1 MGRDRTRQYAAS
13 SDEDLLE
20 LVSKGDEQ
28 ALAATY
34 DRHSTPVYSLAMR
47 ILGDSAAAEDL
58 VQEIFLHAWRRP
70 AEYRPARGSVRT
82 WLLTITRNRAIDQL
96 RSRDASARRQTALE
110 NVEATRSHG
119 SAGEEAEEGV
129 LGQEA
134 RGHLRGLP
142 EAQGQVLALA
152 YYGGYTQNEISE
164 MLELPLGT
172 VKSRMRLGLEALRQR
187 MGAGRGDS

>member
-1 MGRDRTRQYAAS
+1 MGRDRTRQHAAS

-20 LVSKGDEQ
+20 LVAQGDEQ

-47 ILGDSAAAEDL
+47 ILGDAAAAEDL

-82 WLLTITRNRAIDQL
+82 WLLTITRNRAIDQI
-96 RSRDASARRQTALE
+96 RSREASARRQAALE
-110 NVEATRSHG
+110 NVEATRAHD
-119 SAGEEAEEGV
+119 SAGEAAEEGV
-129 LGQEA
+129 LGREA

-142 EAQGQVLALA
+142 DTQGQVLALA
-152 YYGGYTQNEISE
+152 YYGGYTQSEISD

-187 MGAGRGDS
+187 MGAGGGGT